1 MSAASSPPCWA
12 RVMFPILEYD
22 FFLKMSFSC
31 FGFFYLEI
39 FLEISVL
46 SHEKVKKQTT
56 EC

>member
-12 RVMFPILEYD
+12 RVVFPILKYD

-39 FLEISVL
+39 FLEISVI
-46 SHEKVKKQTT
+46 SYEKVKKQTT
-56 EC
+56 E